1 MAAVNDDDYGLNLIQ
16 LRFDCRSTANRSR
29 MAVEPKLYTEV
40 ESLVVTTALQKLKAK
55 KTFITWA
62 FITMSDAEN
71 SVVIP
76 SPTLIDAHRLPGKIG
91 LFGQNRDSVAF
102 KTCN

>member
-29 MAVEPKLYTEV
+29 MAVEPKLPKSNLY
-40 ESLVVTTALQKLKAK
+40 VVTTALQKLKAK